1 VKLWHILILA
11 LALRVFASFACDV
24 APNYSDMLEYNQI
37 ATGTAV
43 NPQHGYGY
51 ASFLRTI
58 YGVFGKMNYLA
69 VFLVQAVI
77 GTMSVALI
85 YYAAL
90 NISTRRAALTA
101 ALIAAIYP
109 YFIAY
114 GCTTMPET
122 LVVFLILATVSVFL
136 TPAGDMEKSTM
147 SAIVYSLAVFVKPSC
162 LFFLPGLLFLIKKRW
177 RFLWI
182 AAPLCMLAISNAPS
196 IGSAYNFYAVH
207 NENATGKYLT
217 PDQLPIDYTQYTSK
231 ELYRMGILN
240 TLRNPH
246 AAMKVI
252 FNKIVTVFSTI
263 ITFWSLY
270 VEIGDGFSTYSTH
283 VSPL

>member
-1 VKLWHILILA
+1 
-11 LALRVFASFACDV
+11 
-24 APNYSDMLEYNQI
+24 
-37 ATGTAV
+37 
-43 NPQHGYGY
+43 
-51 ASFLRTI
+51 
-58 YGVFGKMNYLA
+58 
-69 VFLVQAVI
+69 
-77 GTMSVALI
+77 
-85 YYAAL
+85 
-90 NISTRRAALTA
+90 
-101 ALIAAIYP
+101 
-109 YFIAY
+109 
-114 GCTTMPET
+114 
-122 LVVFLILATVSVFL
+122 
-136 TPAGDMEKSTM
+136 MEKSTM

-182 AAPLCMLAISNAPS
+182 ATPLCMLAISNAPS

-252 FNKIVTVFSTI
+252 FNKIVTVFSPGYDHHVLEPICRNWGWLFDIFYPLVAVVGI
-263 ITFWSLY
+263 IGMIRYPNKIMLPFLSYLALSILLFAFEYRYRLLFEPIVIMYAGVMLTR
-270 VEIGDGFSTYSTH
+270 GRD
-283 VSPL
+283 